1 MPKRALS
8 SLSPKTVTITASS
21 WRILLSGCS
30 NQNRCIL
37 EAQCHLPPGNL
48 SFDVG
53 VGTASFQPSGV
64 TSKPASRG
72 HLKTGQLSA
81 SRTTC
86 FYPTCDRSGKFFLE
100 VRILFTR
107 AARFILTSP
116 GRRVRQRR
124 DATGA
129 PTQRPEWR
137 GGASRPKKTSHS
149 GGKAVNP
156 RGMGTES
163 PSKKAF
169 FRFDLAP
176 AKQCGG
182 IVIERLPQS

>member
-1 MPKRALS
+1 MPDEES
-8 SLSPKTVTITASS
+8 SQGHATAWSYPTMK
-21 WRILLSGCS
+21 
-30 NQNRCIL
+30 
-37 EAQCHLPPGNL
+37 A
-48 SFDVG
+48 
-53 VGTASFQPSGV
+53 SGV

-116 GRRVRQRR
+116 GRRVRPRR

-137 GGASRPKKTSHS
+137 GGRQPPQK
-149 GGKAVNP
+149 NEP
-156 RGMGTES
+156 FWRES
-163 PSKKAF
+163 
-169 FRFDLAP
+169 
-176 AKQCGG
+176 
-182 IVIERLPQS
+182 